1 MVTNTMISLL
11 TGVYVYWYVYWY
23 VCTCV
28 MCYVYVCVYVY
39 VCMYVYLCVRA
50 HVCVCVQAPCVLIH
64 ACTYTSTESA
74 NADTQA
80 HAYMHPYLKYV

>member
-39 VCMYVYLCVRA
+39 VCMYVYVCVRA
-50 HVCVCVQAPCVLIH
+50 HVCMCAGSVHVHTRMYIH
-64 ACTYTSTESA
+64 LY
-74 NADTQA
+74 
-80 HAYMHPYLKYV
+80 